1 MALELALKKH
11 KGSHNRNQIMIICS
25 IIAKNPLSLISVV
38 IIFSIVVFAI
48 LSPCIAP
55 YNPLE
60 MRLANKLQPPGATHL
75 FGTDNLGRDVFSRVA
90 YGARISLQLGT
101 IVVGISLF
109 VGGSIGL
116 VAGFWGGWLDNILM
130 RVTDAFLAFPALVLA
145 MAIAASLGPSL
156 YHTMLALSVSW
167 WPWYA
172 RLARGQVLTVRET
185 EYVKA
190 AEAIGESKFR
200 IMTHHIAPNCFA
212 PLIVYATLDFGFVL
226 INAAALG
233 FIGLGA
239 QPPTPEWGAMLAKG
253 RGYIQDYWWLPTFPG
268 CALFLTVLGFNL
280 LGDAL
285 RDIWDPHLKGRFR

>member
-1 MALELALKKH
+1 VRQESGFKV
-11 KGSHNRNQIMIICS
+11 HNGPECRNQKMAICKV
-25 IIAKNPLSLISVV
+25 IAKSPLSLMGFI
-38 IIFSIVVFAI
+38 IIFSIVVLAI
-48 LSPCIAP
+48 LSPCVAP

-60 MRLANKLQPPGATHL
+60 IRLANKLQPPSATHL
-75 FGTDNLGRDVFSRVA
+75 FGTDDLGRDVFSRVA
-90 YGARISLQLGT
+90 YGARISLQIGI
-101 IVVGISLF
+101 IVVGVSLF
-109 VGGSIGL
+109 IGGSIGL

-130 RVTDAFLAFPALVLA
+130 RVTDAFLAFPALILA

-185 EYVKA
+185 EYLKA
-190 AEAIGESKFR
+190 AEAIGGSKFR
-200 IMTHHIAPNCFA
+200 ILIHHITPNCFA

-268 CALFLTVLGFNL
+268 VALFLTVLGFNF

-285 RDIWDPHLKGRFR
+285 RDIWDPRLK